1 MLPDSTE
8 ATVEL
13 RDGES
18 LAVDWHFEVFQ
29 DLLDTAAICTVQRHY
44 SDTQQQQQQTGGS
57 KNSPNT
63 TTSTTVSTI
72 VMYIYYYILQ

>member
-1 MLPDSTE
+1 M
-8 ATVEL
+8 EL

-44 SDTQQQQQQTGGS
+44 SDTQQQHQTGGS

-63 TTSTTVSTI
+63 TTTSTTVSTI
-72 VMYIYYYILQ
+72 VMYVYHYVLL